1 MPAWNR
7 RRRPRAPA
15 TPQTGPDREP
25 VNPGH
30 GFMSRIAAEFG
41 EHLGYRVIDRALD
54 RDRASIRIP
63 KWVVRARLLAEVPG
77 IQVIGFHAVRGAPR
91 TSVASWCARGSGRTV
106 VLIVPSSPGFY
117 LVALPSEL
125 RRSSGPLHLPEI
137 GPWDPAFIEAFRWS
151 GDGGVQPA
159 VGQVPTRVIAFLEL
173 PGREIWDRRSPRC
186 EILSE
191 EHYMR
196 RYVLPTTHEH
206 VGTEA
211 LIAKLAIRKVNAGSK
226 TTARALALEE
236 SRQTSIRNEIVRRN
250 LLLAS
255 WCANRRQTGRK
266 SLTFADLVQEAVP
279 GLIRAVSGYD
289 SNRGTTYTTYALLC
303 VRQRIGR
310 AIDDKDEFIRFPAN
324 HNYDRKLKLRAR
336 IEVESL
342 DRLPQSVRAGLR
354 NEDDGSAGLNA
365 AALQELR
372 HHIALGLSALEHR
385 EAVVLANR
393 FGLCG
398 LRERTLAELGDKL
411 DLTRERIR
419 QIEAKAIERITFR
432 LMGDWQDG
440 RVV

>member
-1 MPAWNR
+1 VDA
-7 RRRPRAPA
+7 
-15 TPQTGPDREP
+15 
-25 VNPGH
+25 GH
-30 GFMSRIAAEFG
+30 GFLSRIAAEFG

-54 RDRASIRIP
+54 RDRSSIRIP
-63 KWVVRARLLAEVPG
+63 KWVLRARLLAEIPG
-77 IQVIGFHAVRGAPR
+77 VQVVGLQAVRGAPH
-91 TSVASWCARGSGRTV
+91 TSVASWCAYGLGRTV
-106 VLIVPSSPGFY
+106 TLIVPSSPGSY

-125 RRSSGPLHLPEI
+125 RRSSGPLQLSEL
-137 GPWDPAFIEAFRWS
+137 GSWDPAFIEAFRWS

-159 VGQVPTRVIAFLEL
+159 AGQVPTRLIAFLEL
-173 PGREIWDRRSPRC
+173 PGRGIRDRRSQRH

-191 EHYMR
+191 EHYLR

-211 LIAKLAIRKVNAGSK
+211 LLAKLATCKVNAGSK

-250 LLLAS
+250 LLLAT
-255 WCANRRQTGRK
+255 WCAYRRQNGRK

-289 SNRGTTYTTYALLC
+289 SKHGATYTTYALLC
-303 VRQRIGR
+303 VRQKIGR
-310 AIDDKDEFIRFPAN
+310 AIDDKDEFIRFPAH

-342 DRLPQSVRAGLR
+342 DRLPRSVRAGLR
-354 NEDDGSAGLNA
+354 DEDDGLAGLNA

-372 HHIALGLSALEHR
+372 HRIALGLSALEHR
-385 EAVVLANR
+385 EAFVLANR

-398 LRERTLAELGDKL
+398 LPEKTLAELGDTL

-419 QIEAKAIERITFR
+419 QIEAKALERITFR
-432 LMGDWQDG
+432 LMRAWRDG